1 MADDLS
7 YESNLL
13 AEQAQRF
20 VSTATVFRTSVI
32 SGRSLIDRGVST
44 QEGKA
49 GDAMLLDSR
58 CLHCGGANTSAGKR
72 RRMLY
77 VTFNGESSL
86 HKSHDLILSQL

>member
-1 MADDLS
+1 
-7 YESNLL
+7 
-13 AEQAQRF
+13 
-20 VSTATVFRTSVI
+20 
-32 SGRSLIDRGVST
+32 
-44 QEGKA
+44 
-49 GDAMLLDSR
+49 MLLDSR